1 MIRTILFLLLTCV
14 LTVSGQTQT
23 NELPPELRDVGIV
36 EKLGDKLPLDVEFIN
51 ESGETVTLAD
61 YLAAGKPL
69 IITPIYYECP
79 MLCNLIINGLTDGLK
94 ELGWQVG
101 DQFEVL
107 TFSIDPDENYELAA
121 SKKASY
127 IRLLGKPEAAAGWH
141 FLTTDQANIDRMT
154 DALGFSFKWSDQA
167 QEFMHGSS
175 IIFVSPNGTITRY
188 LYGIEYTPLS
198 LRNALFDAAE
208 GKIGT
213 VMDRVM
219 LFCYTYDPNSRSY
232 VANAINIMK
241 IGGVLTLS
249 FLSIFL
255 GFLWFRNNAS
265 KTINA

>member
-1 MIRTILFLLLTCV
+1 MIKKVTLLLSICIYA
-14 LTVSGQTQT
+14 VSGIAQF

-36 EKLGDKLPLDVEFIN
+36 EKLGDRVPSDVVFTNEF
-51 ESGETVTLAD
+51 GELVTMSDFLAT
-61 YLAAGKPL
+61 GKPL

-94 ELGWQVG
+94 ELGWKVG
-101 DQFEVL
+101 DEFEIV
-107 TFSIDPDENYELAA
+107 TFSIDPEESHELAA

-127 IRLLGKPEAAAGWH
+127 IRLLGNPDAADGWH
-141 FLTTDQANIDRMT
+141 FLTADQQNIDRMT
-154 DALGFSFKWSDQA
+154 DALGFNFKWSDEA
-167 QEFMHGSS
+167 QEFIHGSS

-188 LYGIEYTPLS
+188 LYGIEYTQLS

-208 GKIGT
+208 GRIGS
-213 VMDRVM
+213 VVDRVM
-219 LFCYTYDPNSRSY
+219 LFCYTYDPDSRSY

-255 GFLWFRNNAS
+255 GILWFRNNAS